1 MLTGDVEENFRFG
14 QRMAGRVGE
23 CLQASARST
32 RRASFV
38 FQGHQTMDKT
48 TVAQRACLQRIS
60 SRVRESGSCPSR
72 MTPKLAFEEV
82 IKSKDMYSLNRC
94 SVVAFDL
101 DKLKITKTDTLQ
113 SRRHHY
119 FPPPRQTI

>member
-14 QRMAGRVGE
+14 QRMAGRIGE
-23 CLQASARST
+23 CVQALNALGGASATST

-60 SRVRESGSCPSR
+60 SRV
-72 MTPKLAFEEV
+72 
-82 IKSKDMYSLNRC
+82 KSEGIRLLS
-94 SVVAFDL
+94 
-101 DKLKITKTDTLQ
+101 
-113 SRRHHY
+113 
-119 FPPPRQTI
+119 